1 MSKNFIVTILVL
13 SLALS
18 ALAGC
23 TKNVS
28 NIDPSPAPTAS
39 PETSVQQDITDN
51 KQDSLNESPISSATP
66 DATKK
71 PQESTPTPEQ
81 TPTSTPTATPTP
93 NPTPTPTPTPAP
105 SISLSSL
112 MSTMIGALPEDT
124 YALSEM
130 PQELYEGVYGINP
143 ADYDEVLIYGSMM
156 NVHANEIIIIKAKDK
171 DSVSKAKQAL
181 SQRKS
186 ALEAQWEHYLPAQYE
201 MVLAGTIKTSGLYA
215 TLVIADGGSGAANAF
230 ISALK

>member
-1 MSKNFIVTILVL
+1 MNKKIIATILVL

-18 ALAGC
+18 VFAGC
-23 TKNVS
+23 VRNVS
-28 NIDPSPAPTAS
+28 NTDPTIAPTAS
-39 PETSVQQDITDN
+39 PEASVDESIIN
-51 KQDSLNESPISSATP
+51 NEQAEPDKSPAPSATP
-66 DATKK
+66 A
-71 PQESTPTPEQ
+71 STNEPKE
-81 TPTSTPTATPTP
+81 
-93 NPTPTPTPTPAP
+93 PTPTPQQTPQQTPAPTPVATPEPTPAP

-112 MSTMIGALPEDT
+112 MGTMIGALPADT

-143 ADYDEVLIYGSMM
+143 ADYDEVLVYGSMM

-171 DSVSKAKQAL
+171 DSVNKAKNAL
-181 SQRKS
+181 AQRKS
-186 ALEAQWEHYLPAQYE
+186 ALETQWEHYLPAQYE
-201 MVLAGTIKTSGLYA
+201 MVLAGTIKISGLYA